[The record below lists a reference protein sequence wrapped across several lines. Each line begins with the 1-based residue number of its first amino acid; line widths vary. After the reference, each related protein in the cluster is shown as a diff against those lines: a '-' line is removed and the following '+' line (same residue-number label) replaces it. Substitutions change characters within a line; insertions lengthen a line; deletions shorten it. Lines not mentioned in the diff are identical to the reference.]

1 LKKTSLLFFLLAAIL
16 CTPLSPARSED
27 WRNLVQPLGTLIAV
41 ETAATVNARLGGIP
55 PFENS
60 TDVTTI
66 QTTVPQYFIRFYNP
80 ADPVNPSNPVGS
92 WVMRTATVR
101 GLSPAQVRDL
111 FALPS
116 FPTNMTMVLVP
127 AGTRIYTGIAAP
139 IAGWGAGGEQ
149 QSKLIGPPWVPADN
163 FFNRQA
169 VESCILCYRTRAT
182 AGNANRI
189 ATYLD
194 ARIPEAWSD
203 LETVYLNL
211 DLLYLPAL
219 SGPLQEALN
228 RIGPARY
235 NRLTADALWTGGM
248 ISDAVDQRVS
258 AAFLEDRTKSGALL
272 QVAGPVF
279 LPSGDHDGK
288 NLQVWMQM
296 AGGIQRAGDMG
307 FNAVSGGVVGGVD
320 RRIGREF
327 LVGLSLG
334 FIHSTQSWT
343 DAGGGARTDYARLG
357 VYAAWL
363 ARDYFVQAGLSGGYA
378 TGDTTRPISFSYL
391 AREAE
396 SHPESWEV
404 NPRLRLGYRLPIAM
418 MDAVPSLA
426 VDYVH
431 QYQGGFNETG
441 AGSLDLRVG
450 SVQARTLRSHL
461 DMAFSKQI
469 PFGEKSF
476 FTPQLRVGWAYQHPL
491 DDRSLTAGLR
501 SQPDDVVVYG
511 DDGPAGFWTAGAG
524 FTLTAGGDVSLAASY
539 GLERGREATSQK
551 LALEMQYRF

>member
-1 LKKTSLLFFLLAAIL
+1 MKKTSLLFFLLAAIL

-101 GLSPAQVRDL
+101 GLTPAQVRDL

-127 AGTRIYTGIAAP
+127 AGTLIYTGIAAP

-219 SGPLQEALN
+219 SGPLQEALD
-228 RIGPARY
+228 RIGPGRY
-235 NRLTADALWTGGM
+235 DRLTADALRTGGM
-248 ISDAVDQRVS
+248 TSDAVDQRVS
-258 AAFLEDRTKSGALL
+258 AAFLEDRTKTGALL

-288 NLQVWMQM
+288 NLQAWMQM

-320 RRIGREF
+320 RRSGRNL

-334 FIHSTQSWT
+334 FIRSTQSWT
-343 DAGGGARTDYARLG
+343 DGGGGARTDYTRLG
-357 VYAAWL
+357 MYAAWL

-378 TGDTTRPISFSYL
+378 TSDATRPISFSYL

-431 QYQGGFNETG
+431 QYRRGFSETG

-461 DMAFSKQI
+461 DVAVSKQI
-469 PFGEKSF
+469 PFGEKSV
-476 FTPQLRVGWAYQHPL
+476 FTPQLRVGWAYHHPL

-501 SQPDDVVVYG
+501 SQPDDFVVYG
-511 DDGPAGFWTAGAG
+511 NDRPAGFWTAGVG
-524 FTLTAGGDVSLAASY
+524 FTLTKGGDVTLAASY
-539 GLERGREATSQK
+539 GLERGRETTSQK
-551 LALEMQYRF
+551 LALELQYRF